1 MAAEKGSQLGSCV
14 FPYLRNSGETF
25 VDLPCLS
32 HTVVSDFGLK
42 SHEGTKEMLASRSW
56 FAFPPSRSRVWTRL
70 CYSLQFLFLW
80 NCFCAQGTAP
90 WSHIEPMA
98 LLRDQISFLPGTG
111 SQVVL
116 EFLTRAQGHQI
127 TAGETSMN
135 QATRV
140 AGFWFFSGLWESISG
155 ILTYS
160 VREHWLSVS
169 L

>member
-32 HTVVSDFGLK
+32 HTVVPDFGLK
-42 SHEGTKEMLASRSW
+42 SHEGTKEMLANRSW
-56 FAFPPSRSRVWTRL
+56 FAFPPSRSRVWTRS

-116 EFLTRAQGHQI
+116 EFLTHAQGHQI

-140 AGFWFFSGLWESISG
+140 AGFWFFFW
-155 ILTYS
+155 S
-160 VREHWLSVS
+160 VGVYIGGF
-169 L
+169 